1 MKKPTIAQIKRS
13 EVLGPYFLSPST
25 MMFFKQRLSDFKTE
39 WQDEPKGILRVF
51 TPWKSGHLATQRL
64 VDVSGATWKVI

>member
-1 MKKPTIAQIKRS
+1 
-13 EVLGPYFLSPST
+13 